1 MNKFLV
7 IIGLLT
13 LSDAWAG
20 NPSTIERGATEPASM
35 VGNNTYNPEPLSNAA
50 NRAHATEAV
59 VPANATPVPTSNNND
74 NAYVTPLKD
83 YENGGYFGD

>member
-1 MNKFLV
+1 MNKFLL

-13 LSDAWAG
+13 LPDAWAG
-20 NPSTIERGATEPASM
+20 NPSTIERGAIEPASM
-35 VGNNTYNPEPLSNAA
+35 VGNSTYNPEPLSNAA
-50 NRAHATEAV
+50 NRTPATEAL
-59 VPANATPVPTSNNND
+59 VPANAMPVPTSNNDD